1 MAKDNKKLV
10 QAITSQEE
18 NFAQWYTD
26 ICVKAE
32 LVEYSSVKG
41 FIILRPYGQA
51 IWELIQKD
59 LDARFKATGHEN
71 VAMPVLIPESL
82 LQKEGEL
89 VNGFAPEVAWVT
101 MGGSDKLEERLAVRP
116 TSETMF
122 CDHWSRVLHSYRELP
137 MKYNQWC
144 SVVRWEKTTRPFLR
158 SREFWW
164 QEGHTIHETAAE
176 AEAETQQQLNCYAD
190 TCEQDLA
197 IPVVKGR
204 KTDKEKFAGAEATYT
219 IEAMMKDR
227 KALQSGTSHY
237 FGDKFS
243 RAYDVTFTGRDNKL
257 QYPFQTS
264 WGSTTRLIGAC
275 IMTHSDNNG
284 LVLPPAVAPVQVV
297 VVPIAQHKPGVL
309 DAANALKSRLEALDL
324 RVKLDDSEQ
333 SPGWKFA
340 QYEMKGVP
348 LRVEIGPKDME
359 KQQCCMAR
367 RDTGEKTFVPLSD
380 LESAVQQLL
389 RDVHDNLYAMAEKN
403 LEDNT
408 FDLTT
413 WEEVRDMAQGRGGFA
428 RTKWCG
434 SLECEL
440 AMKEKAGVSSRCM
453 PLKQSGTTGKCVVCG
468 KACTTDIYWGVA
480 Y

>member
-219 IEAMMKDR
+219 IEAMMKDG

-243 RAYDVTFTGRDNKL
+243 KAYDVTFTGRDNQL
-257 QYPFQTS
+257 HHPFQTS
-264 WGSTTRLIGAC
+264 WGVSTRLVGAI
-275 IMTHSDNNG
+275 IMTHGDDDG
-284 LVLPPAVAPVQVV
+284 LILPPAVAPIQVV
-297 VVPIAQHKPGVL
+297 VVPIAAHKPGTSVTLVVWRNGKAVDLDVTLGDRQSGVNNGKPSEAGQKQQNQGQLGLTVRPIKDEERRELKLEGKGGLLVL
-309 DAANALKSRLEALDL
+309 DVDPSKPAAE
-324 RVKLDDSEQ
+324 
-333 SPGWKFA
+333 
-340 QYEMKGVP
+340 
-348 LRVEIGPKDME
+348 
-359 KQQCCMAR
+359 
-367 RDTGEKTFVPLSD
+367 
-380 LESAVQQLL
+380 
-389 RDVHDNLYAMAEKN
+389 
-403 LEDNT
+403 
-408 FDLTT
+408 
-413 WEEVRDMAQGRGGFA
+413 
-428 RTKWCG
+428 
-434 SLECEL
+434 
-440 AMKEKAGVSSRCM
+440 AGVQR
-453 PLKQSGTTGKCVVCG
+453 
-468 KACTTDIYWGVA
+468 
-480 Y
+480 